1 MASSSS
7 IDPRIKALIGGRDG
21 KKPLVTHRPPVKPPR
36 TASGSWKKAPKRG

>member
-7 IDPRIKALIGGRDG
+7 IDPRIKALIGDRDR
-21 KKPLVTHRPPVKPPR
+21 KKLVTHRPPVKPPR